1 MARARE
7 PRAMEDGTVAA
18 RDLSAVAPPSSP
30 RGAHLEMVGAVL
42 AGDGLERVAEIASS
56 HAGAPVAVI
65 VPRLGVALEKWG
77 RLERYVSARLAGARP
92 EHPGEVHSRFRSRRA
107 GASSGRCCCSA
118 AARPDS
124 ADYLHMAAIA
134 ALTEVAVAEARD
146 ETEQSLRGSFL
157 EEVLSRPELEPAE
170 LLRRAVR
177 LGCDLDAGYVALC
190 ADPNGRGPGRLTASV
205 LAEAPGALA
214 QTVDGK
220 VYALLPGEPELAR
233 RAAARLSRHAA
244 VGVSSHRSGAAELR
258 RALEEAELVLGVT
271 AAGGGPP
278 GGEIGEGTY
287 RLLFRVLASHPQEV
301 RSFYEDTVAALV
313 RYDEQYAT
321 DLVGTLA
328 AYLDNNCNMAAT
340 AQAIHAHRHT
350 VGYRLDRV
358 KELSGLDPLRAR
370 TASASG
376 SAQGV
381 PHHRPVAAA
390 LRWSRAATRSCRF
403 RGPGRRR
410 LAPARCDGAT
420 RSPGWRRPR
429 ARRSAS
435 TGSSGSR
442 RSRRATASPGAAGL
456 DRPGRPD
463 RLGRPRADPLSH
475 LVGRSRASTDLGWV
489 RVRPSCCR
497 WWPAGARDGSA
508 AGPAPRWC

>member
-1 MARARE
+1 M
-7 PRAMEDGTVAA
+7 
-18 RDLSAVAPPSSP
+18 APPPGP

-77 RLERYVSARLAGARP
+77 RLERYVSARLAGRRP
-92 EHPGEVHSRFRSRRA
+92 ERPGEVHSEVPIASGGREL
-107 GASSGRCCCSA
+107 GAVLLLGRG
-118 AARPDS
+118 RPDS

-146 ETEQSLRGSFL
+146 ETERRCAARS
-157 EEVLSRPELEPAE
+157 SRRCCRARSSSPPSCR
-170 LLRRAVR
+170 RRAVR

-190 ADPNGRGPGRLTASV
+190 VDPNGRGPGRLTASI

-214 QTVDGK
+214 QAVDGK
-220 VYALLPGEPELAR
+220 VYALLPGEPELGAPRRRQAEPPRRRGGLLSAQRRR
-233 RAAARLSRHAA
+233 RAAARPR
-244 VGVSSHRSGAAELR
+244 GGGAGAR
-258 RALEEAELVLGVT
+258 RYGR
-271 AAGGGPP
+271 GGGPP

-287 RLLFRVLASHPQEV
+287 RLLFRVLASHPHEV

-358 KELSGLDPLRAR
+358 KELSGLDPLR
-370 TASASG
+370 SE
-376 SAQGV
+376 
-381 PHHRPVAAA
+381 
-390 LRWSRAATRSCRF
+390 
-403 RGPGRRR
+403 
-410 LAPARCDGAT
+410 
-420 RSPGWRRPR
+420 
-429 ARRSAS
+429 
-435 TGSSGSR
+435 
-442 RSRRATASPGAAGL
+442 
-456 DRPGRPD
+456 DRE
-463 RLGRPRADPLSH
+463 RLGLGLKAYRIIAPSLPR
-475 LVGRSRASTDLGWV
+475 
-489 RVRPSCCR
+489 
-497 WWPAGARDGSA
+497 
-508 AGPAPRWC
+508 